1 MQEFLKNKQVKKPK
15 IAAIHAGLECGI
27 FSEKNPKL
35 DVISIG
41 PDIKNPHTPDE
52 RMSIDAVKQTYEYL
66 LKALEEYTID

>member
-1 MQEFLKNKQVKKPK
+1 MEYFQK
-15 IAAIHAGLECGI
+15 
-27 FSEKNPKL
+27 KNPKL